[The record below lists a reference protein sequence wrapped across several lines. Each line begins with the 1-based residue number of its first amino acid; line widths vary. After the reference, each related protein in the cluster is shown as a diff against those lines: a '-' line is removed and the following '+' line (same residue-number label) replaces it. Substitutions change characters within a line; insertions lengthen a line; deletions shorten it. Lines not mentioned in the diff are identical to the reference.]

1 MSDGLS
7 ITLVAAMGSNRV
19 IGLDGDMPW
28 HFSEDLAHFKRT
40 TMGGTM
46 IMGRKTFDSIGRP
59 LPGRRTIVI
68 TRNQNWTHDG
78 VEVTHSLADAL
89 ELAAALAD
97 PAAVDP
103 APGDP
108 APADPAA
115 ASSAAPVGDPAAVFI
130 VGGGDVYTQALP
142 LADRL
147 VLTEIDEAP
156 DGDTFFPDWS
166 RDEWTETAREVSG
179 ELAFVTWERV

>member
-1 MSDGLS
+1 MTGVPNV
-7 ITLVAAMGSNRV
+7 TLVAAMGRNRV

-28 HFSEDLAHFKRT
+28 HFAEDLAHFKRT

-68 TRNQNWTHDG
+68 TRNRDWAHEG
-78 VEVTHSLADAL
+78 VEVVHSLAEAL
-89 ELAAALAD
+89 ELASSARPD
-97 PAAVDP
+97 D
-103 APGDP
+103 
-108 APADPAA
+108 
-115 ASSAAPVGDPAAVFI
+115 SSAAFATAVFV
-130 VGGGDVYTQALP
+130 VGGGDVYAQALP

-156 DGDTFFPDWS
+156 EGDTYFPEWS
-166 RDEWTETAREVSG
+166 RDEWAETARESSG